1 MFGLLS
7 QIESKRAK
15 MQVIVLASQKGG
27 AGKTTLA
34 AHLAVAAEAA
44 GRGPVVM
51 IDTDPQ
57 ATLTKWWQQRE
68 ADSPAMAEVP
78 IADLAAK
85 LGELGSTRFRI
96 AIIDTP
102 PAITA
107 SIRAVIGVADLV
119 LLPVR
124 PSPADL
130 WAVGGTLDLCKHQGK
145 QHVFVV
151 TQATRGALLTV
162 QAVAALS
169 EHGTVCDAIIHGRVA
184 YAGAFASG
192 RAIQEVEPKGAGADE
207 IARLLAFMLKRL
219 QGSTQARKKGFV
231 HVG

>member
-1 MFGLLS
+1 
-7 QIESKRAK
+7 

-27 AGKTTLA
+27 SGKTTLA

-44 GRGPVVM
+44 GDGPVVM
-51 IDTDPQ
+51 LDTDPQ

-68 ADSPAMAEVP
+68 ADSPQMAEVP
-78 IADLAAK
+78 ITNLDAK
-85 LGELGSTRFRI
+85 LGELADTGFRI

-102 PAITA
+102 PAITS

-130 WAVGGTLDLCKHQGK
+130 WAVGGTLDLCKQQGK
-145 QHVFVV
+145 RHAFVV
-151 TQATRGALLTV
+151 TQATRGALITV

-169 EHGTVCDAIIHGRVA
+169 EHGTVSDAIIHGRVA
-184 YAGAFASG
+184 YAGALTSG
-192 RAIQEVEPKGAGADE
+192 RVIQEVEPNGTGAGE
-207 IARLLAFMLKRL
+207 IARLLAFVQTRI
-219 QGSTQARKKGFV
+219 QGNMKARKKGFV

>member
-1 MFGLLS
+1 M
-7 QIESKRAK
+7 RVR

-27 AGKTTLA
+27 SGKTTLA

-44 GRGPVVM
+44 GDGPVVM
-51 IDTDPQ
+51 LDTDPQ

-68 ADSPAMAEVP
+68 ADSPQMAEVP
-78 IADLAAK
+78 ITNLGAK
-85 LGELGSTRFRI
+85 LGELADAGFRT

-102 PAITA
+102 PAITS

-130 WAVGGTLDLCKHQGK
+130 WAVGGTLDLCKQQGK
-145 QHVFVV
+145 RYAFVV
-151 TQATRGALLTV
+151 TQATRGALITV

-169 EHGTVCDAIIHGRVA
+169 EHGTVSDAIVHGRVA
-184 YAGAFASG
+184 YAGALTSG
-192 RAIQEVEPKGAGADE
+192 RVIQEVEPNGTGAGE
-207 IARLLAFMLKRL
+207 IARLLAFVQTRL
-219 QGSTQARKKGFV
+219 QGNMKARKKGFV